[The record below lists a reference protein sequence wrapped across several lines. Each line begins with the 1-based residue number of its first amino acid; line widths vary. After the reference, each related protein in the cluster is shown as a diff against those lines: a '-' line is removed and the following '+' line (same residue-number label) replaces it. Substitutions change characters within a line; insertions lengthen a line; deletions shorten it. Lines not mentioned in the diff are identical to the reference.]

1 MPANLENTVVAT
13 DLKKSVFFPIP
24 KKGNAKDYSSYCT
37 VALISYARQV
47 ILKIL
52 QASPQQY
59 MNWELPNVQTG
70 LRTGREPDIK
80 FPTFIEQNTRE
91 FQKNI
96 YFCFIDCTSL
106 DCVDHNKLWKILR
119 QMGVPDHF
127 NCLLKNL
134 YAGQKATV
142 RTRHGTTDWFK
153 IGKGICQGCILP
165 PCLFNLYV
173 EYIMWNPGQDEA
185 ELESR
190 LPGEISITADRQML
204 PC

>member
-1 MPANLENTVVAT
+1 MPKIIQITAQLHSFHILDKSFSKSFKLALNSTWTENFQMYKL
-13 DLKKSVFFPIP
+13 DWE
-24 KKGNAKDYSSYCT
+24 
-37 VALISYARQV
+37 
-47 ILKIL
+47 
-52 QASPQQY
+52 QA
-59 MNWELPNVQTG
+59 E
-70 LRTGREPDIK
+70 EPDIK
-80 FPTFIEQNTRE
+80 FPTFIEKNTRE

-96 YFCFIDCTSL
+96 YFCFIDRVSL

-190 LPGEISITADRQML
+190 LPGELSITPDRQML